1 MGTYRIH
8 EGSLEL
14 PDGYVDQTLNVFP
27 NSSAVPA
34 DFSVVVSRD
43 APLAGENLQSYF
55 ERQMKQ
61 LPNTLPGLKVLR
73 RGQTTVGDQPA
84 MEVEYTWVS
93 KGMKMHQR
101 QATLMVGGRILNVT
115 ASAHDNA
122 FHKFAAQFEE
132 ILGSFK
138 LES

>member
-1 MGTYRIH
+1 MGTYRIN

-14 PDGYVDQTLNVFP
+14 PEGYVDQTLNVFP

-43 APLAGENLQSYF
+43 APLAGESLQAYF

-61 LPNTLPGLKVLR
+61 LPNSLPGLKVLR
-73 RGQTTVGDQPA
+73 RGEMTVGGRPA

-101 QATLMVGGRILNVT
+101 QATLMVGGRVLNVT
-115 ASAHDNA
+115 ASALDNS
-122 FHKFAAQFEE
+122 FQKFAAQFDD
-132 ILGSFK
+132 ILNSFQFD
-138 LES
+138 S